1 MEEQTNGEIK
11 AEDFTGG
18 NATNPYCTFQSNYL
32 KQEDE
37 TLKSMAHGKARA
49 TETSAQARD
58 AVARQWSGSCC
69 CEAETEET
77 ESCCCCEEQTEQF
90 QLDTSSFDDFL
101 RNIHENTLAISGMVF
116 QDGYTLD
123 LERLRRCYI
132 LESDNR
138 YGMVPFCAYNLT
150 SEDGRSLYR

>member
-1 MEEQTNGEIK
+1 MIRGIHIQPLSYFGRCPREEKGYRITIPRILKLMEEQTNGEIK

-90 QLDTSSFDDFL
+90 QLDTSSLMIF
-101 RNIHENTLAISGMVF
+101 EEYS
-116 QDGYTLD
+116 
-123 LERLRRCYI
+123 
-132 LESDNR
+132 
-138 YGMVPFCAYNLT
+138 
-150 SEDGRSLYR
+150 